1 MIRRR
6 RRQSAADKV
15 SRKKKK
21 RKSKKKHNEKKLKSP
36 TKEVYVHDDCS
47 IVIGISCA
55 TLVRQYSKEAHRGED
70 HTSLSKMETLSKK
83 LHAVEVNGAFVPD
96 CDNSSMGSGNKQ
108 RSVTS
113 DLDQAKRRVHIV
125 EDDSRIDTD
134 DDDSGT
140 FISAK
145 SHRTRSTVA
154 ALKSTKKPQNEVYRS
169 KTSPRQF
176 KFTET
181 MEDNALAAQI
191 EAMAAQADAAFEDR
205 SKKDSPRGVA
215 TYFNFT
221 YESLSNL
228 YNLPHL
234 SGEHHDTCEN
244 NDWRILKIEY

>member
-1 MIRRR
+1 L
-6 RRQSAADKV
+6 
-15 SRKKKK
+15 
-21 RKSKKKHNEKKLKSP
+21 ESP
-36 TKEVYVHDDCS
+36 TKEIYVHDDCS
-47 IVIGISCA
+47 IVSGITCVA
-55 TLVRQYSKEAHRGED
+55 LMRQRNTEAHRGED
-70 HTSLSKMETLSKK
+70 PTSLETLSKK
-83 LHAVEVNGAFVPD
+83 LHVVEVNEAFVPD
-96 CDNSSMGSGNKQ
+96 CDNISMGSSNKQ

-113 DLDQAKRRVHIV
+113 DLDHQAKRRVHNV
-125 EDDSRIDTD
+125 GDDSRIDT

-145 SHRTRSTVA
+145 SHCTKSTVVT
-154 ALKSTKKPQNEVYRS
+154 LKSTKKPGNEVYRS

-181 MEDNALAAQI
+181 MEENALAAQI

-205 SKKDSPRGVA
+205 SKKNSPRGVA

-244 NDWRILKIEY
+244 ND